1 MLGYPERP
9 GIQVPVAG
17 IQAPGGSIQVP
28 GAGTQVSITDAAA
41 PVAK

>member
-17 IQAPGGSIQVP
+17 IQAPGGSIHVP
-28 GAGTQVSITDAAA
+28 VAGTQVSITDAAA